1 VHSNFRFQASQ
12 RVWVGV
18 GGWYGSGLPTEL
30 ESDFELGNVS
40 PQILRQVD
48 FARDR
53 LRPCYSVDVSGGVTL
68 FSKENRSVR
77 LQADVANVANHLNV
91 INFAGLFSGT
101 AVGVPRS
108 GHVSLKAEF

>member
-1 VHSNFRFQASQ
+1 
-12 RVWVGV
+12 VGV